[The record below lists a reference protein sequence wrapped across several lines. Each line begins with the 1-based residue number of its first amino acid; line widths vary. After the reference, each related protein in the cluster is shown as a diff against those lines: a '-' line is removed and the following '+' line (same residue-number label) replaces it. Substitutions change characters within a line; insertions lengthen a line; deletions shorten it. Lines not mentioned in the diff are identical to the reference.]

1 MFVIDPDRLWESAG
15 LRRDRIIQPI
25 IRKALALSKS
35 LGPILYLVSVGVIA
49 IWVIGVFFGLG
60 FFFLMHHHSE
70 KEASHLGIGNAHL
83 SASLVESPWVFQSMI
98 RLDRLFPQP
107 SEVELGDRDLTIPA
121 PDKKSAVYIDRQVVA
136 RAEPVA
142 DQSATELEGRPLS
155 ADLGITPPV
164 LGELSPVSPPSQPL
178 DVIGLRSAAQSPQAA
193 SPHKP
198 HQARPTNDRSI
209 HTTAG
214 VCDRCTE
221 PSHRATHRTGRAKA
235 KRSAFWL
242 TSSRRPVV

>member
-1 MFVIDPDRLWESAG
+1 MFVISPDRSSEPAG

-25 IRKALALSKS
+25 IRKALALGKS

-49 IWVIGVFFGLG
+49 TWVIGVFFGAG
-60 FFFLMHHHSE
+60 FFLLMHHHSE
-70 KEASHLGIGNAHL
+70 KEASHLGIGSAHL
-83 SASLVESPWVFQSMI
+83 SASLVESPWVFQPMT
-98 RLDRLFPQP
+98 RPDRLFPQP
-107 SEVELGDRDLTIPA
+107 SEAA
-121 PDKKSAVYIDRQVVA
+121 PRDRQVVA

-164 LGELSPVSPPSQPL
+164 LGELSPVSPPPSQPF
-178 DVIGLRSAAQSPQAA
+178 DAIGPRSAAQSPQSA

-198 HQARPTNDRSI
+198 HHARPTNTRSI

-221 PSHRATHRTGRAKA
+221 PSHRATHWTGRTKA
-235 KRSAFWL
+235 KRSGIL
-242 TSSRRPVV
+242 TN

>member
-1 MFVIDPDRLWESAG
+1 MFVISPDRSSEPAG

-25 IRKALALSKS
+25 IRKALALGKS

-49 IWVIGVFFGLG
+49 TWVIGVFFGVG
-60 FFFLMHHHSE
+60 FFLLMHHHSE
-70 KEASHLGIGNAHL
+70 KEASHLGIGSAHL
-83 SASLVESPWVFQSMI
+83 SASLVESPWVFQPMT
-98 RLDRLFPQP
+98 RPDRLFPQP
-107 SEVELGDRDLTIPA
+107 SEAAPGDWGQTVAA
-121 PDKKSAVYIDRQVVA
+121 PDKKSAAYRDRQVVA

-164 LGELSPVSPPSQPL
+164 LGELSPVSPPPSQPF
-178 DVIGLRSAAQSPQAA
+178 DAIGPPSAAQSPQSA

-198 HQARPTNDRSI
+198 HHARPTNTRSI

-221 PSHRATHRTGRAKA
+221 PSHRATHWTGRAKA
-235 KRSAFWL
+235 KRSGIL
-242 TSSRRPVV
+242 TN